1 MSNLPA
7 GYRSIKVK
15 MCLILLPAILV
26 GLILITGIAAYSS
39 YGNISELA
47 AESMRQTLRANNAE
61 IHGMLQRME
70 IACQHLAYNAG
81 FDYKTEDTAQMAKD
95 IVDELE
101 QEDLANGGGLW
112 FEPFAYRPE
121 VELFCPFTF
130 RDNGKLSVDFNYVQS
145 SGPYIP
151 TDWYQGG
158 KAAGAGKSFLTNPYF
173 DPAAKT
179 VMVTYASPIYAEQE
193 GGGSKFIGVSTVD
206 ISLSEISERI
216 ASIKAGET
224 GHAFLLSDMGIYVAG
239 VEEEKLENTTY
250 ATDEKNASLAAAMKE
265 VLARDSGVLSYE
277 DDQGVDCI
285 LTYATMPDTGWKLV
299 FSMPESEL
307 FAGARAMVWKL
318 AIIAVVVLTILMLAA
333 YRTIASYVA
342 RIATDQAFAEDLARG
357 DYTRDVAIPK
367 AKDEIG
373 LLGAAMNQ
381 MFQQTRDVLK
391 GIAGHAHAMSESS
404 QTLGTSAE
412 TLTQGFQSI
421 QDKMRSIN
429 DAMMNASSA
438 TEEVNASVE
447 DVSSAV
453 NVLSQEAAHGLR
465 QAEDIQ
471 VRAKQVQ
478 TESTEASRSTEQL
491 AKEFSRKLEA
501 SIEQARTVEE
511 IGNMATAIS
520 GIAEQINLLSLNA
533 SIEAARAGE
542 SGRGFAVVAM
552 EIGKLAKQTAETV
565 EEIQATIRAVQD
577 AFAKLSHDA
586 QSILGFLNGTVGP
599 QYEEFVKVAVQYGD
613 DAEVFREVS
622 QKIAETSS
630 KVNDTMEQVSKA
642 MLQIANSAQA
652 TADLSV
658 QITGAVDEVSDSVR
672 EVSAMSQQQ
681 SDVAADLRETVSH
694 FKLQR

>member
-15 MCLILLPAILV
+15 MCLVLLPAILI
-26 GLILITGIAAYSS
+26 GLIVITGIAAYSS
-39 YGNISELA
+39 YSNISELA
-47 AESMRQTLRANNAE
+47 TESMGQTLRANNAE
-61 IHGMLQRME
+61 IHAMLQRMQ
-70 IACQHLAYNAG
+70 IACRHLAYNAG
-81 FDYKTEDTAQMAKD
+81 FDYKTEAPDNMAED

-101 QEDLANGGGLW
+101 GDNLANGGGLW
-112 FEPFAYRPE
+112 FEPFVYRPE
-121 VELFCPFTF
+121 IELFCPFTF
-130 RDNGKLSVDFNYVQS
+130 RENGKLSIDFNYVQE
-145 SGPYIP
+145 SGPYFP

-158 KAAGAGKSFLTNPYF
+158 KAAGEGQTFLTDPYY
-173 DPAAKT
+173 DSSAKA
-179 VMVTYASPIYAEQE
+179 VMVSYASPIYAEQE
-193 GGGSKFIGVSTVD
+193 GGGSRFIGVATVD
-206 ISLSEISERI
+206 ISLAEISERV

-224 GHAFLLSDMGIYVAG
+224 GHAFLISDKGIYVAG
-239 VEEEKLENTTY
+239 VEEEKLKETTY
-250 ATDEKNASLAAAMKE
+250 ATEEKNASLAAAMKE
-265 VLARDSGVLSYE
+265 VLAKDSGVVSYE
-277 DDQGVDCI
+277 DDRGVACM
-285 LTYATMPDTGWKLV
+285 LTYATMPDTGWKLAL
-299 FSMPESEL
+299 SMSESEL
-307 FAGARAMVWKL
+307 FADARGMVWKL
-318 AIIAVVVLTILMLAA
+318 VIVAVIVLTALMLAA
-333 YRTIASYVA
+333 YRTIASYVM
-342 RIATDQAFAEDLARG
+342 RIATDQEFAEDLARG
-357 DYTRDVAIPK
+357 DYTRDVAVPK

-373 LLGAAMNQ
+373 LLGAAMNK

-404 QTLGTSAE
+404 QTLGASAD

-447 DVSSAV
+447 DVSAAV
-453 NVLSQEAAHGLR
+453 NVLSKEAAHGLR

-471 VRAKQVQ
+471 VRAKKVQ
-478 TESTEASRSTEQL
+478 AESNAASHSAEQL
-491 AKEFSRKLEA
+491 AKEFSHKLEE

-511 IGNMATAIS
+511 IGTMATAIS

-533 SIEAARAGE
+533 SIEAARAGD

-586 QSILGFLNGTVGP
+586 KSILGFLNETVGP
-599 QYEEFVKVAVQYGD
+599 QYGEFVKVAEQYGD

-622 QKIAETSS
+622 QKIAETSN
-630 KVNDTMEQVSKA
+630 KVNYTMEQVSKA
-642 MLQIANSAQA
+642 MMQIANSAQD

-658 QITGAVDEVSDSVR
+658 QITGAVDSVSDSVQ
-672 EVSAMSQQQ
+672 EVSAISQQQ

-694 FKLQR
+694 FKMKK